1 MYGRDE
7 DGFPLYTTTT
17 HSTGAKVTGA
27 VASNSNKFTVNSV
40 PVACVGDATTE
51 QWIADPSP
59 SPKNSGGSIISISPG
74 TSGIGQGRITTGNGA
89 RVTLNGKLISVQGST
104 IHTHLGSDTTI
115 EEGDSL
121 INM

>member
-7 DGFPLYTTTT
+7 DGFPLYSTTT
-17 HSTGAKVTGA
+17 HTTGAKVIGA
-27 VASNSNKFTVNSV
+27 IASNSNKFTVNSV

-74 TSGIGQGRITTGNGA
+74 TSGSGQGRITTGNGA
-89 RVTLNGKLISVQGST
+89 RVTLNGKLIAVQGST
-104 IHTHLGSDTTI
+104 IQTHLGSDTTI
-115 EEGDSL
+115 EEGDRS